1 MVVCW
6 FMCLWRWVE
15 FDMVPSTSESKR
27 GENEDSKEESKGK
40 EKRLRFNKKSVLN
53 GAKEVLETTFVR
65 VFESSPN
72 TKRTFCG
79 RCGTNLTFFHDSKE
93 EIDEE
98 DDERK
103 VDIAFGSLD
112 PEFLE
117 WEALRPV
124 MKGWEPSGITWVRKL
139 LEEGEKSLYES

>member
-6 FMCLWRWVE
+6 FMCLWKWVE
-15 FDMVPSTSESKR
+15 FELLSSSNSTCTQEAEA
-27 GENEDSKEESKGK
+27 GKGN
-40 EKRLRFNKKSVLN
+40 EKRLKFDAKSILT
-53 GAKEVLETTFVR
+53 GTQEVLDNTFVK

-72 TKRTFCG
+72 TKRIFCG
-79 RCGTNLTFFHDSKE
+79 RCGTNLTFFHASKE

-124 MKGWEPSGITWVRKL
+124 VKGWEPSGISWVRKL
-139 LEEGEKSLYES
+139 LEEGEKSLYET